1 MLLRHSL
8 RLDGDQPTR
17 FIIVVG
23 LLGHGDLQVHCV
35 AIVEICPDCAESSA
49 AAPQQGDARLLWMG
63 GGRPDSGDGGWP
75 GLSLLG
81 RRAGLTAWVAD

>member
-1 MLLRHSL
+1 
-8 RLDGDQPTR
+8 
-17 FIIVVG
+17 
-23 LLGHGDLQVHCV
+23 
-35 AIVEICPDCAESSA
+35 
-49 AAPQQGDARLLWMG
+49 MG